1 MTYNTGPKIVT
12 DGLVLCLDAAD
23 RNSYP
28 RTGTVWY
35 DQSGNGSNGTLTN
48 GPTFSSANGG
58 GIVFGGTNDYVALD
72 SSFQVSTSKSY
83 CVDMVFY
90 KTTTSTNNAG
100 AIISGGSGGD
110 TDGIIIYTENYALS
124 GDYYIIVGNG
134 TCSAIYYN
142 GVSQTL
148 VSNSYTE
155 ANFNLNEWMHVI
167 VNGISFSNVD
177 GEAHHLGQNNNATNR
192 FGGRLAAIKIYDR
205 TLSANEVLQNYN
217 ATKGRFGL

>member
-1 MTYNTGPKIVT
+1 MAIRGGPDIIE
-12 DGLVLCLDAAD
+12 DGLVLHLDAAD
-23 RNSYP
+23 RNSYSG
-28 RTGTVWY
+28 TGTSWL
-35 DQSGNGSNGTLTN
+35 DLSGNGNNGTLTN
-48 GPTFSSANGG
+48 GPTFNSGNYGS
-58 GIVFGGTNDYVALD
+58 IVFDGTNDYVALD

-110 TDGIIIYTENYALS
+110 KDGIIIYTENYALS

-205 TLSANEVLQNYN
+205 TLSASEVLQNYN
-217 ATKGRFGL
+217 ALKGRYGL